1 MTEAAA
7 RARILIDKDGVR
19 ALIPHAGRMC
29 LLDGV
34 LEWNDEYI
42 ACTSETHRDVSN
54 PLRRDG
60 RLSALHAFEYGA
72 QAIAVHGG
80 LRARAAGVAPPA
92 GYLAGLRDARVH
104 VAYLDDL
111 ESALTVHAAR
121 LFGDAGN
128 CIYETRVSAT
138 GTPVAQARIT
148 IMLRLGPTWKR
159 GLPR

>member
-7 RARILIDKDGVR
+7 RRVLIDKDGVR
-19 ALIPHAGRMC
+19 ALIPHTGLMC

-34 LEWNDEYI
+34 LDWNDEAI
-42 ACTSETHRDVSN
+42 VCTSETHRHSNN

-60 RLSALHAFEYGA
+60 RLAALHAFEYCA

-92 GYLAGLRDARVH
+92 GYLAGLRDARLQ
-104 VAYLDDL
+104 VAYLDDAT
-111 ESALTVHAAR
+111 SALMVRAAR

-128 CIYETRVSAT
+128 CIYETQVSAA
-138 GTPVAQARIT
+138 GTVLAQARIT
-148 IMLRLGPTWKR
+148 IMLRVSPTWKR
-159 GLPR
+159 EL